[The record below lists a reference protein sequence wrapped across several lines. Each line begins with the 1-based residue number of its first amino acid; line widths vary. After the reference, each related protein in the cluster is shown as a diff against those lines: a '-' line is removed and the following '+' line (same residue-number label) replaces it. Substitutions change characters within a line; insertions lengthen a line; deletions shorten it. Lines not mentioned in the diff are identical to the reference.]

1 MTKQRIY
8 NADGKSSEDK
18 ALDLFANMMIERIQS
33 LSSKDGWKKPWFTE
47 GSLSWP
53 KNLSG
58 REYNGMNALML
69 MMHCE
74 KNGYKLPVFCTFDR
88 VAGLNFTKDK
98 QGKRQQV
105 KGKGGE
111 VLPQVSILKG
121 EKSFPVFITT
131 FTVVNKETKERVNYD
146 DYRQMSEELRQ
157 QYNVYPKLQVYNV
170 FNVSQTNLQ
179 EARPELYK
187 KVEESCGQSKPMEM
201 GDDYSFPPVDKMI
214 KEDGWICPIK
224 PLFGDSAYYSIS
236 KNEIVIPEKKQF
248 KDGESFYSNL
258 FHEMTH
264 STGAEGQLDRIKPTS
279 FGSEEYAREEL
290 VAELTA
296 ALTAQRYG
304 MTKHLKGDSA
314 AYLKSWL
321 DSLKESPQFIKTT
334 LMDVKKASSM
344 LTQHIDKM
352 ALEIEKTQSAKEENT
367 ERNNLLNIEDGD
379 YTMVPYNGSTL
390 YIQHHENEN
399 SLKVAV
405 PTDKGLEVKITIP
418 YDDNIDLD
426 RNYQEAFAQYKNQ
439 TETPETKE
447 KVYYASVAYLQST
460 DDTSELDKLK
470 DRGDYNGLLTLAKD
484 YYDGNGMDEE
494 QTYKKPCQNRG
505 DDLLIEDK
513 DFAVV
518 YNGSVGGTY
527 EIFVKY
533 SEQEVRDHINRYGI
547 GRASEDV
554 KEVAREM
561 THEAFTALAQ
571 HKQPVFQMPNG
582 AILNIQYNK
591 QEDNFD
597 VGTVTNAGLSVKH
610 SFPYDH
616 DHSMDMNIQGV
627 YEQLHEMEEYQKEEH
642 VAKSAFHR

>member
-1 MTKQRIY
+1 MTEQKKY
-8 NADGKSSEDK
+8 NTDGKTSEDR
-18 ALDLFANMMIERIQS
+18 ALDLFADMMIERIKS

-105 KGKGGE
+105 KGNGGE
-111 VLPQVSILKG
+111 ALPQVSILKG

-146 DYRQMSEELRQ
+146 DYRQMSEDLRQ

-170 FNVSQTNLQ
+170 FNISQTNLQ

-201 GDDYSFPPVDKMI
+201 GDDFSFPPVDKMI

-236 KNEIVIPEKKQF
+236 KNEIVIPEKRQF

-264 STGAEGQLDRIKPTS
+264 STGAEGQLNRIKPTS

-321 DSLKESPQFIKTT
+321 NSLKESPQFIKTT

-352 ALEIEKTQSAKEENT
+352 ALEIDQEQKTEQTENVGKEENM
-367 ERNNLLNIEDGD
+367 E
-379 YTMVPYNGSTL
+379 GSKDAG
-390 YIQHHENEN
+390 Q
-399 SLKVAV
+399 
-405 PTDKGLEVKITIP
+405 
-418 YDDNIDLD
+418 
-426 RNYQEAFAQYKNQ
+426 
-439 TETPETKE
+439 
-447 KVYYASVAYLQST
+447 VYYASVAYLQST
-460 DDTSELDKLK
+460 DDTTELDKLK
-470 DRGDYNGLLTLAKD
+470 DRGDYDGLLKLAKD
-484 YYDGNGMDEE
+484 YYDGNAMDEE
-494 QTYKKPCQNRG
+494 QTYRKPCQNRG

-527 EIFVKY
+527 EVFVKY

-582 AILNIQYNK
+582 AILNLQYNK
-591 QEDNFD
+591 EGDNLD
-597 VGTVTNAGLSVKH
+597 VGTVTNAGLNVKH

-616 DHSMDMNIQGV
+616 DHSLDMNIQGV

-642 VAKSAFHR
+642 VAKAAFHR

>member
-8 NADGKSSEDK
+8 NADGKSSEDR
-18 ALDLFANMMIERIQS
+18 ALDLFADMMIERIQS

-187 KVEESCGQSKPMEM
+187 KVEESCMQSKPMEM

-405 PTDKGLEVKITIP
+405 PTDKGLEVKLTIP
-418 YDDNIDLD
+418 YDHNIDLD

-439 TETPETKE
+439 TEIPETKE

-527 EIFVKY
+527 EVFVKY

-582 AILNIQYNK
+582 AILNLQYNK

-597 VGTVTNAGLSVKH
+597 VGTVTNAGLSVKY

-616 DHSMDMNIQGV
+616 NHSMDMNIQGV

>member
-527 EIFVKY
+527 EVFVKY

>member
-8 NADGKSSEDK
+8 NADGKSSEDR

-170 FNVSQTNLQ
+170 FNISQTNLQ

-405 PTDKGLEVKITIP
+405 PTDKGLEVKLTIP
-418 YDDNIDLD
+418 YDRNIDLD

-470 DRGDYNGLLTLAKD
+470 DRGDYDGLLTLAKD

-527 EIFVKY
+527 EVFVKY

-582 AILNIQYNK
+582 AILNLQYNK

-616 DHSMDMNIQGV
+616 AHSMDMNIQGV